1 MKHFTM
7 SELTYSRTAQILHI
21 SNIASDESKAN
32 LVALVD
38 NVLDKARDAWGKPIK
53 VNSGYRCPELN
64 KAVGGVSN
72 SQHLTGEAA
81 DISTGTKEGN
91 KWLFNY
97 IKDNCV
103 YDQLIDE
110 QKYSW
115 VHVSYKHN
123 GANRRDVLH
132 R

>member
-1 MKHFTM
+1 M

-21 SNIASDESKAN
+21 SNIPSDDVKAYH
-32 LVALVD
+32 VAVVD

-64 KAVGGVSN
+64 RAVGGVSN

-97 IKDNCV
+97 IRDNCV

-110 QKYSW
+110 QDYSW
-115 VHVSYKHN
+115 VHVSYKRN
-123 GANRRDVLH
+123 GVNRRDVLH